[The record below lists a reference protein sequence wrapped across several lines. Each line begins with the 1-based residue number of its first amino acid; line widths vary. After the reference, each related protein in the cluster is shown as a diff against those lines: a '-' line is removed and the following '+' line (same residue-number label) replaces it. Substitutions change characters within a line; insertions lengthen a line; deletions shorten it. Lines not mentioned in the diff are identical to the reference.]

1 VSERHLVLLV
11 SAVVFVDTSFYAVI
25 APLLPTLAHELHLS
39 KLSAGVLTASYALG
53 TLVGSVPGGVLVA
66 RAGPKAAVMTG
77 LALLAASTIAFALLN
92 DARAL
97 DAARFVEGVGGA
109 CTWAGGLA
117 WIVTEVSTDRRGAL
131 IGRAIA
137 AAIAGALFGPVIGAL
152 ATVVGRVP
160 AFSVVA
166 IAALALLAATA
177 RLPAQRASSDQ
188 GASHLL
194 AALRRRTIALGAWLV
209 ALPAVVSGAITVLG
223 SLRLHSFGAGAAA
236 IAATFLAAAAVE
248 AVVSPASGR
257 ISDRRGRALP
267 LRLGLA
273 ATAVLLACF
282 GLPHVVLGL
291 AVLIVAID
299 AALGFF
305 WAPAMAMLSEAA
317 DAQGLNQGLA
327 AALMNLAWAIGQ
339 VVGSG
344 AGGAIAKV
352 AGDLVPM
359 AIAAAMC
366 VATLAA
372 ISRPALRPFA
382 AEARPPGS

>member
-1 VSERHLVLLV
+1 
-11 SAVVFVDTSFYAVI
+11 
-25 APLLPTLAHELHLS
+25 
-39 KLSAGVLTASYALG
+39 
-53 TLVGSVPGGVLVA
+53 VPGGVLVA

-77 LALLAASTIAFALLN
+77 LALLVGSTIAFAVLDN
-92 DARAL
+92 AAAL
-97 DAARFVEGVGGA
+97 DAARFIEGVGGA

-131 IGRAIA
+131 IGRTIA
-137 AAIAGALFGPVIGAL
+137 AAIGGALFGPVIGAL

-166 IAALALLAATA
+166 VAALALLVETA
-177 RLPAQRASSDQ
+177 RLPSGRATSDQ
-188 GASHLL
+188 GASHLF
-194 AALRRRTIALGAWLV
+194 AALRRRKIAVGVWLV

-223 SLRLHSFGAGAAA
+223 SLRLHHFGAGAAA
-236 IAATFLAAAAVE
+236 IAATFLVAAAFSAVL
-248 AVVSPASGR
+248 SPVAGR

-273 ATAVLLACF
+273 SAAVLLACF
-282 GLPHVVLGL
+282 GVPRAAFGL

-305 WAPAMAMLSEAA
+305 WAPAMTMLSEVA

-327 AALMNLAWAIGQ
+327 AALMNLAWASGQ
-339 VVGSG
+339 VVGAG

-352 AGDLVPM
+352 AGDVVPM
-359 AIAAAMC
+359 AIVAALC
-366 VATLAA
+366 LVTLAA
-372 ISRPALRPFA
+372 ISRPAARPLLVQ
-382 AEARPPGS
+382 ARPPGS